1 MRRWSGWIA
10 IGWLLLVCAVAL
22 ALYGNATQHQ
32 SLNDRVR
39 AVALEF
45 RCLQCQGETVADSN
59 SMFSIDVRRVI
70 RADLQAGQSSD
81 AIKRALVRSYG
92 SRILDSPP
100 ATGIGSIAWLAP
112 PLLVLGGVGLLA
124 VLVTDWRTQGKA
136 RSRPDR
142 LTYLE
147 RVRAELASDAAGE

>member
-10 IGWLLLVCAVAL
+10 IGWLLLVGAVAL
-22 ALYGNATQHQ
+22 ALYGNPTRHQ

-39 AVALEF
+39 AVALEL

-59 SMFSIDVRRVI
+59 SVFSVDVRRVI
-70 RADLQAGQSSD
+70 RADLQAGQSPD

-100 ATGIGSIAWLAP
+100 ASGIGGIAWLAP

-124 VLVTDWRTQGKA
+124 LLVSNWRIQGKA
-136 RSRPDR
+136 GSRPNR
-142 LTYLE
+142 SAYLE
-147 RVRAELASDAAGE
+147 RVRAELASDVAGE